1 MTNLIEPYTHALAH
15 TRARAHKHITKY
27 YKQSNMILSEQ
38 KSLILYSFP
47 ELCCLPNSIYNFHLI
62 RTNNFS
68 EFIEEWNRR
77 GTAIPHT

>member
-1 MTNLIEPYTHALAH
+1 VTNLIEPYTHTHARTRTH
-15 TRARAHKHITKY
+15 TTKY

-62 RTNNFS
+62 RTNNFG
-68 EFIEEWNRR
+68 IEEGQLFLTHDRESV
-77 GTAIPHT
+77 